1 MQSRCIR
8 RKRVPDR
15 KVPLAQELSSGSI
28 VLAPMYLARFYLP
41 LRDNEGEPFPSLM
54 FRVVEAELSRRF
66 GGVTAHLESP
76 ASGLWRE
83 KGTTH
88 VDEVVIFEVIVEE
101 MDRSWWTSY
110 RERLERDF
118 RQKRI
123 LLMLQPVEVM

>member
-1 MQSRCIR
+1 
-8 RKRVPDR
+8 
-15 KVPLAQELSSGSI
+15 
-28 VLAPMYLARFYLP
+28 
-41 LRDNEGEPFPSLM
+41 
-54 FRVVEAELSRRF
+54 
-66 GGVTAHLESP
+66 
-76 ASGLWRE
+76 
-83 KGTTH
+83 